1 MSTKRKRQ
9 NNFICD
15 PDGPWGPV
23 YDNSLHDENVVP
35 KIKFIENHL
44 DLLEE
49 DEDTIET
56 VERIRKLFNQFRENT
71 N

>member
-1 MSTKRKRQ
+1 MSTNRKRQ

-23 YDNSLHDENVVP
+23 YDNSLHDENFVP
-35 KIKFIENHL
+35 KIKFIEDRV

-49 DEDTIET
+49 DESIIET
-56 VERIRKLFNQFRENT
+56 VERIRKLFSQFKENT